1 MGPGDGNRSGTPTC
15 DYLIAVPDPTDG
27 RANLLRLTERGTDML
42 QLAVGIQADLE
53 NSRPDDMWRSGRI
66 PLDG

>member
-1 MGPGDGNRSGTPTC
+1 
-15 DYLIAVPDPTDG
+15 VPDPTDG

-53 NSRPDDMWRSGRI
+53 NSRPDEMWRSGRI